1 MSKINGPLFS
11 LSAAGTIA
19 KALVYSSW
27 RGVKYVRG
35 HVVPANPNT
44 VAQQEVRGI
53 FSTLSAMWN
62 RAPSIFREPWTAN
75 AAGNP
80 YTNRN
85 KLVALNSAPLKN
97 QTTLANFVFS
107 PGMGGAIP
115 PASIVITPGVG
126 QLSVAVTAP
135 SLPTGWTIT
144 AAQGAC
150 LLDGDPSPVLI
161 RTPVAAED
169 TTSPYAVVFTGL
181 TVALHR
187 VGVWLKWTAPD
198 LSTRYS
204 TAITG
209 SGTPT

>member
-11 LSAAGTIA
+11 LTAAGTIA

-27 RGVKYVRG
+27 RGVKYVRT

-44 VAQQEVRGI
+44 TAQQEVRGI
-53 FSTLSAMWN
+53 FRTLNAMWN

-97 QTTLANFVFS
+97 QVSLANFVFS

-115 PASIVITPGVG
+115 PVSITVTPGAG
-126 QLSVAVTAP
+126 SLTVAVTAP
-135 SLPTGWTIT
+135 TLPTGWTIT
-144 AAQGAC
+144 AAQAVAI
-150 LLDGDPSPVLI
+150 LDGDPSPVLI
-161 RTPVAAED
+161 RTPFAGED
-169 TTSPYAVVFTGL
+169 LATPYSIVLSGL
-181 TVALHR
+181 TTALHY
-187 VGVWLKWTAPD
+187 VGAWLKWTAPD
-198 LSTRYS
+198 LSIRYS
-204 TAITG
+204 TAVTG